1 VLYVGRDIQAVTGA
15 NFLFT
20 SLFKLQPGS
29 AFEQQYEFI
38 LVLVIPGRG
47 MAFGHDALDVDA
59 LTLSQSFEQLF
70 GEFAR
75 YIVEEIFHE
84 RIIVGPLYSHN
95 ESFINYYSNHDW
107 LIYRFPMTEFFT
119 QHQDLLWILTLFTDL
134 GFAVLCYRLFGRI
147 GLYGVVIFSLLLANI
162 MGPKL
167 TVVFGLQT
175 SMGVIL
181 YSSIFFATDLLSEKY
196 GRKEAQ
202 RAVMLGFF
210 VSVALVVMTQISIL
224 FLPSVMPK
232 TAEFAQSVHAATVT
246 LFNYTP
252 RFVFGSLLAY
262 LISQSFDVWVFH
274 RIRNATGGRHLWLR
288 NTGSTLL
295 SQAIDTLIYGLV
307 VWWGLVDLVTALQL
321 AGAKYV
327 FKFVIA
333 VVDTPF
339 IYLACRWKVYTDKSN
354 V

>member
-1 VLYVGRDIQAVTGA
+1 MT
-15 NFLFT
+15 
-20 SLFKLQPGS
+20 
-29 AFEQQYEFI
+29 
-38 LVLVIPGRG
+38 
-47 MAFGHDALDVDA
+47 
-59 LTLSQSFEQLF
+59 
-70 GEFAR
+70 
-75 YIVEEIFHE
+75 EIF
-84 RIIVGPLYSHN
+84 
-95 ESFINYYSNHDW
+95 
-107 LIYRFPMTEFFT
+107 T
-119 QHQDLLWILTLFTDL
+119 QNQELLWILTVFLDL
-134 GFAVLCYRLFGRI
+134 GFAILCYRLFGRT

-167 TVVFGLQT
+167 TVVWGLQT

-196 GRKEAQ
+196 GQKEAQ
-202 RAVMLGFF
+202 KAVMLGFF
-210 VSVALVVMTQISIL
+210 VSVALVVMTQISML
-224 FLPSVMPK
+224 YLPSTLPQTSV
-232 TAEFAQSVHAATVT
+232 FARSVHEATVT
-246 LFNYTP
+246 LFDYTP

-274 RIRNATGGRHLWLR
+274 KIRNATNGRYLWLR

-321 AGAKYV
+321 AGAKYI

-339 IYLACRWKVYTDKSN
+339 IYLACRWKVRPEPSSGRTA
-354 V
+354 